1 MRAAYWWIDRW
12 RKSTAY
18 TDMTLAEQGAYRNLL
33 DELWLRDGL
42 LPLSDRAIAKI
53 SGDAIEWPKLREVV
67 MARFIRTPQGYRN
80 ETHDA
85 VSGGYKSFRDAQAEK
100 GRKRATAAKRGP
112 AGTFQ
117 PSQPETSRNT
127 SQQPAKTPADEP
139 ASVSV
144 SVSVSESVPASDKND
159 LPVATQPRQAEARQ
173 NGFAEDVKTVVKHY
187 QTHHPRSRPGDK
199 EKALIRKRLQPP
211 EKWTVAELCQAIDGY
226 HESPHHCGDNDR
238 GTKYLGLSLIFR
250 DSAHVQAGVEFADGN
265 GFAGKEEPRC
275 ACKRL
280 LQSDESKATGV
291 CQDCREHGKEHAR

>member
-42 LPLSDRAIAKI
+42 LPISDRAIAKI

-127 SQQPAKTPADEP
+127 SQQPADDPAEQP

-144 SVSVSESVPASDKND
+144 SVSVSESVPASDKNN
-159 LPVATQPRQAEARQ
+159 LPVATQPRADKPAQNNHAAAIRAVFDHFKDGHNHPRARLSE
-173 NGFAEDVKTVVKHY
+173 NRKKLIRARINDGYSAEDLQLALDGLHLSKWHVENGNVTLEY
-187 QTHHPRSRPGDK
+187 GLRNSDK
-199 EKALIRKRLQPP
+199 IEKLQA
-211 EKWTVAELCQAIDGY
+211 VASEPNHADRIGRAHLSPASQRTIDAAQ
-226 HESPHHCGDNDR
+226 R
-238 GTKYLGLSLIFR
+238 F
-250 DSAHVQAGVEFADGN
+250 VERRRAEN
-265 GFAGKEEPRC
+265 E
-275 ACKRL
+275 
-280 LQSDESKATGV
+280 
-291 CQDCREHGKEHAR
+291 

>member
-1 MRAAYWWIDRW
+1 
-12 RKSTAY
+12 
-18 TDMTLAEQGAYRNLL
+18 MTT
-33 DELWLRDGL
+33 
-42 LPLSDRAIAKI
+42 
-53 SGDAIEWPKLREVV
+53 PKLRAEWFWLDRWFSSSACALPID
-67 MARFIRTPQGYRN
+67 ARGLYRELLSRAWSMGAKLPANTDMLQRLAGVTTGEWDRLWPLVKQYWTERGGHLVN
-80 ETHDA
+80 ETQLEVYADA
-85 VSGGYKSFRDAQAEK
+85 LQRKQVRVDRAKKGADARWGKARE
-100 GRKRATAAKRGP
+100 
-112 AGTFQ
+112 
-117 PSQPETSRNT
+117 
-127 SQQPAKTPADEP
+127 EP
-139 ASVSV
+139 KECSSNAQ
-144 SVSVSESVPASDKND
+144 ASDKHMLKQCPPSPSLSKSLSKTQEPENN